1 MNKKVYDIY
10 SKHNLF
16 LNFTK
21 NSIIGEWVLKK
32 YNIPKKGWT
41 NAWRKIYEL
50 IYRMKLVDC
59 NNTGSINHFDICG
72 YPGAFIFAVNHYVKT
87 RTKFKKY
94 NWNIQSYNEELHLFS
109 NKSLLSKSSSKMN
122 NLKSVSCGTCINNL
136 SLIKGKKSKKNISQI
151 GNKQK
156 KKSNKKKYN
165 KKKKIG
171 SLQWPPGASSNF
183 PGASWG
189 LLRSPASGA
198 SRGPAFASG
207 AFS

>member
-1 MNKKVYDIY
+1 KYQLPNFIYPKHHQYLLNKNNSVPDLSKIEFELNDNKYKDEFKDLLELNDKFSNNTARVIEFEDLLMNKKVYDIY
-10 SKHNLF
+10 SKYNLF

-50 IYRMKLVDC
+50 IHRMKLVDY

-87 RTKFKKY
+87 RTKFTNY

-109 NKSLLSKSSSKMN
+109 NKSLLSKSSSKIN

-136 SLIKGKKSKKNISQI
+136 SLI
-151 GNKQK
+151 
-156 KKSNKKKYN
+156 
-165 KKKKIG
+165 
-171 SLQWPPGASSNF
+171 
-183 PGASWG
+183 
-189 LLRSPASGA
+189 
-198 SRGPAFASG
+198 
-207 AFS
+207 